1 MFLRIKR
8 MRVVFL
14 LLAALVLAGCAIPG
28 LSTGGPPPPP
38 QTAAPA
44 AATATPTLPPE
55 PTPVA
60 LDATL
65 QFEEGGFLL
74 HYPQGWYTNQAASML
89 TIAPNEDAVHAP
101 TPGQH
106 LVMFIDSTPL
116 DETTSA
122 STEQQRA
129 QLHNFFETSS
139 AGPVQAGYTIS
150 ATTPLTISGNMG
162 LQADLRA
169 DWGAG
174 RLAVILAPPQ
184 VVRILG
190 QSSPDSWEAHSA
202 TFEGIIES
210 ISFFTP
216 PVLPT
221 PTPENHAIQP
231 QQTRTGGLP
240 GFVLRLGGNEGP
252 PEGRFVSA
260 RGLDAGPDGVVYLAE
275 SGRGIWVFAPD
286 GTLIATFGDN
296 DLLLDAYD
304 VDRGPN
310 GDLFVADNGRNAI
323 VRLSP
328 NGTLIQR
335 WGEIGDGEAQ
345 FGLQSPQRIAV
356 GADGSVYALDS
367 HPDPQNQSTHSS
379 VIRFNGNDGSFM
391 QRISLPSGSAPT
403 DLAVDASG
411 ILYLAEPTD
420 RVILKMDTEG
430 NILARL
436 GEQASPG
443 GISAGAID
451 LDRQGNIYVA
461 TWNDGILRLSPN
473 GTLLSTIGSIADPGS
488 LPQPGQ
494 FSLPQG
500 IAVAPGGIVWVSD
513 NAGEYSAITAMR
525 LFTDT
530 GGLPPAAPAAPAPS
544 QTTTTAPTA
553 PMTTTNMLRQWA
565 SSASASSH
573 YGDEYAPDGAT
584 GPPDVEGCTD
594 SPDAWAPATP
604 DSLETLELEYDTPV
618 FAAQVNIHQTHQPGF
633 IAKVEVRDESGSYT
647 TVYEGEARLA
657 SACPDV
663 MQVSFT
669 PTLFPVRAVRLTID
683 QRQDANWSEIDAVE
697 LSGLVP
703 MKLMWSVISTRSP
716 GS

>member
-1 MFLRIKR
+1 MFQPIKR
-8 MRVVFL
+8 FFVVVL
-14 LLAALVLAGCAIPG
+14 LLAALVLAGCTIPG
-28 LSTGGPPPPP
+28 FSSGGSGPAP
-38 QTAAPA
+38 QTPPTP
-44 AATATPTLPPE
+44 AATATPTATPE

-60 LDATL
+60 LDATV

-89 TIAPNEDAVHAP
+89 AIAPEEAAVSAP
-101 TPGQH
+101 TPGEH
-106 LVMFIDSTPL
+106 LVLLIDSTPM
-116 DETTSA
+116 DEAASA
-122 STEQQRA
+122 NATLEQQRA
-129 QLHNFFETSS
+129 QLQTLFETSS
-139 AGPVQAGYTIS
+139 TGPQQAGYTIG
-150 ATTPLTISGNMG
+150 ATTPMTVSGHMG
-162 LQADLRA
+162 LQADLSA
-169 DWGAG
+169 NGGAG
-174 RLAVILAPPQ
+174 RLVVVLAPPQ

-190 QSSPDSWEAHSA
+190 QSSPDSWAANSA
-202 TFEGIIES
+202 IFEQIVES

-216 PVLPT
+216 PELPT
-221 PTPENHAIQP
+221 PTPENHAVQP
-231 QQTRTGGLP
+231 QRTQTGGLP

-286 GTLIATFGDN
+286 GTLISTFGDN

-328 NGTLIQR
+328 DGMLIQR

-345 FGLQSPQRIAV
+345 FGLQAPQRIAV

-367 HPDPQNQSTHSS
+367 HPDPQNQSTRSS
-379 VIRFNGNDGSFM
+379 VIRFNGNDGTFM
-391 QRISLPSGSAPT
+391 QRIPLPSGSAPT

-420 RVILKMDTEG
+420 GVILKLDASG

-443 GISAGAID
+443 GLSAGAID
-451 LDRQGNIYVA
+451 LDVQGNIYVA

-473 GTLLSTIGSIADPGS
+473 GTLLSRTGSIADPGA
-488 LPQPGQ
+488 LPRPGQ

-500 IAVAPGGIVWVSD
+500 IAAAPGGIVWVSD

-530 GGLPPAAPAAPAPS
+530 GALSPAEPAAPAPG
-544 QTTTTAPTA
+544 QTTTTAPTT
-553 PMTTTNMLRQWA
+553 PVTDTNMLRQWA

-573 YGDEYAPDGAT
+573 YGEEYAPDSAT

-594 SPDAWAPATP
+594 SPDAWAPETP

-633 IAKVEVRDESGSYT
+633 VTKVEVRDESGSYT
-647 TVYEGEARLA
+647 TVYEGEARLS

-697 LSGLVP
+697 LIGVP
-703 MKLMWSVISTRSP
+703 
-716 GS
+716 